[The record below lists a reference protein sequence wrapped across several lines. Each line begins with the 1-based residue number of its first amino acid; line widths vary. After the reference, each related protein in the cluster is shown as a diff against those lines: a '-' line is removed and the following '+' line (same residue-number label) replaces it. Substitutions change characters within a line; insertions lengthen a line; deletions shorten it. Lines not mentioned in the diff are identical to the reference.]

1 MFPVNSINFHPKN
14 EEWFSTCGGDGTM
27 HFWNH
32 RTKNKIKSFS
42 YNSIPVCYSSVSP
55 TGNFIAY
62 ALGNDWH
69 VGV

>member
-1 MFPVNSINFHPKN
+1 
-14 EEWFSTCGGDGTM
+14 M

-32 RTKNKIKSFS
+32 RTKNKIKSFG
-42 YNSIPVCYSSVSP
+42 YNNVPVCYSSVSP
-55 TGNFIAY
+55 NGNFIAY